1 MKQSSQ
7 KFIVTLLL
15 ATVMMLWYYPKSL
28 EGYDLDLTHIKLAG
42 SKEEAY
48 YIAGDKFLIAGFDI
62 MDRYWSE
69 IAKTGKHLLRGH
81 LDNYLPI
88 ALKSLDYQPAD
99 AMMGSFAESFFST
112 RNPHTGLI
120 PFSYDSLDPFS
131 NMSTGNKQPVALISK
146 GVEICQWFPD
156 DLNLLKKCV
165 ALAEATIKHFDE
177 NNAGMWGWV
186 EVKDGQPKSK
196 VTLTQ
201 DYGAVA
207 NGLAYLS
214 QKTGNPKFIK
224 WANQKLEFVWQ
235 NRMNQHLALLEEQF
249 TPTQAFLRSE
259 ERSSDTDTLYY
270 VRQLFDLHQLTG
282 EKKYLDRAMAV
293 TNLWYDKAWVE
304 QWGHFIRKLNPDG
317 KPAVNQLYGDGK
329 YNTLYILVQA
339 YRTTKDPKY
348 IQRFRQAWDNLLN
361 MGKDGFVPE
370 YIEQGKMVNR
380 YGLDQQQTIFLDI
393 LVAAYEASG
402 DKEIL
407 EAAEN
412 LGNRILQRGE
422 KVMRME
428 GGQAGQ
434 AFLRLA
440 LARQK
445 ISRLQ
450 VAVGKAGTPMK
461 VTQNGNRVLEVIVP
475 AEVAVV
481 YLPEG
486 MYNLEVGKHGFSRKK
501 NIRLGGNNNEKF
513 SIVSCDLSK

>member
-99 AMMGSFAESFFST
+99 VMMGSFAESFFST

-339 YRTTKDPKY
+339 YRTTKDPQY

-412 LGNRILQRGE
+412 LGSRILQRG
-422 KVMRME
+422 KNVMRME

-461 VTQNGNRVLEVIVP
+461 VTQNGHRVLEVIVP

-486 MYNLEVGKHGFSRKK
+486 VYNLEVGKDGCSRKK
-501 NIRLGGNNNEKF
+501 NIPLSGKNNEKF
-513 SIVSCDLSK
+513 SMVSCDLSK

>member
-1 MKQSSQ
+1 
-7 KFIVTLLL
+7 
-15 ATVMMLWYYPKSL
+15 
-28 EGYDLDLTHIKLAG
+28 
-42 SKEEAY
+42 
-48 YIAGDKFLIAGFDI
+48 
-62 MDRYWSE
+62 
-69 IAKTGKHLLRGH
+69 
-81 LDNYLPI
+81 
-88 ALKSLDYQPAD
+88 
-99 AMMGSFAESFFST
+99 
-112 RNPHTGLI
+112 
-120 PFSYDSLDPFS
+120 
-131 NMSTGNKQPVALISK
+131 
-146 GVEICQWFPD
+146 
-156 DLNLLKKCV
+156 
-165 ALAEATIKHFDE
+165 
-177 NNAGMWGWV
+177 
-186 EVKDGQPKSK
+186 
-196 VTLTQ
+196 
-201 DYGAVA
+201 
-207 NGLAYLS
+207 
-214 QKTGNPKFIK
+214 
-224 WANQKLEFVWQ
+224 
-235 NRMNQHLALLEEQF
+235 MNQHLALLEEQF
-249 TPTQAFLRSE
+249 TPTKAFIRPE

-270 VRQLFDLHQLTG
+270 VRQLFDLHELTG
-282 EKKYLDRAMAV
+282 EKKYLDRAMEV
-293 TNLWYDKAWVE
+293 TNVWYDKAWVE

-339 YRTTKDPKY
+339 YRATKDAKY
-348 IQRFRQAWDNLLN
+348 IQRFKQAWDNLLN

-370 YIEQGKMVNR
+370 YIEQGKMVNK
-380 YGLDQQQTIFLDI
+380 YDLDQQQTIFLDI

-486 MYNLEVGKHGFSRKK
+486 IYNLEVGKHGFSRKK
-501 NIRLGGNNNEKF
+501 NIRLGGNKNEKF
-513 SIVSCDLSK
+513 SMVSYDLSK